1 MAEIG
6 RTGGVVHSSA
16 RIVALAV
23 LGGVGILASRQ
34 SAGAAD
40 ADQPTTVPS
49 GAPTVDFAKDI
60 QPIFQESCVK
70 CHQLHPTNGSARP
83 SAGFRLDDK
92 AAALKG
98 GRKGH
103 DIVPGDS
110 AKSTLYGVLKGRFN
124 GIDQMPAAPR
134 GQEATPLADEKIAL
148 IKAWIDQGANW
159 PAAPT
164 TAPSASAN

>member
-1 MAEIG
+1 MAKIG
-6 RTGGVVHSSA
+6 RSSGVVHSSA
-16 RIVALAV
+16 RILALAV

-34 SAGAAD
+34 PAGAAD
-40 ADQPTTVPS
+40 ADQPTT
-49 GAPTVDFAKDI
+49 APTVDFVKDI
-60 QPIFQESCVK
+60 QPIFQESCIK

-92 AAALKG
+92 AAAIKG

-110 AKSTLYGVLKGRFN
+110 SKSMLYGVLKGRFN

-134 GQEATPLADEKIAL
+134 GQQVTPLADDKIAL

-159 PAAPT
+159 PASPT
-164 TAPSASAN
+164 TAPSASN